1 MKKNTP
7 LWGSISILIGVVIV
21 ILALTRGTLC
31 TVLLTAVFVAWGL
44 WIILTQVLPNRR
56 AARAIQQI
64 QPNAYPDQ
72 ALMQT
77 LLRHVN
83 YRISGCLKSAYPD
96 AQWEWVMRDPA
107 GFVAQGGTGRIRVS
121 GIPEYD
127 YADVTLD
134 RNGKLSCSLVKVAPI
149 GGSSGEKPGAPAQ
162 DTLDP
167 RIWYETQGREVLE
180 RLDEKE
186 EVTERQLRALGLALA
201 GDLESRGHHSL
212 TLKEDGTICTQ
223 STDGGTETSQGA
235 FTSFPE
241 RVYWPGLVKVL
252 EQNGLAATT
261 QDNGII
267 VAW

>member
-180 RLDEKE
+180 RLG
-186 EVTERQLRALGLALA
+186 A
-201 GDLESRGHHSL
+201 DLESRGHHSL

>member
-96 AQWEWVMRDPA
+96 AQGEWVMRDPA

-180 RLDEKE
+180 RL
-186 EVTERQLRALGLALA
+186 VA
-201 GDLESRGHHSL
+201 DLESRGHHSL

>member
-1 MKKNTP
+1 
-7 LWGSISILIGVVIV
+7 
-21 ILALTRGTLC
+21 
-31 TVLLTAVFVAWGL
+31 
-44 WIILTQVLPNRR
+44 
-56 AARAIQQI
+56 
-64 QPNAYPDQ
+64 
-72 ALMQT
+72 MQT

-107 GFVAQGGTGRIRVS
+107 SFVAQGGTGRIRVS

-149 GGSSGEKPGAPAQ
+149 SGTGGKSDAPAQ

-180 RLDEKE
+180 RL
-186 EVTERQLRALGLALA
+186 VT
-201 GDLESRGHHSL
+201 DLESRGHHSL

-223 STDGGTETSQGA
+223 AADGGAETSQGA

>member
-7 LWGSISILIGVVIV
+7 LWGSISALIGVVIA
-21 ILALTRGTLC
+21 ILAVTHGILC
-31 TVLLTAVFVAWGL
+31 TVLLTVVFAVWGL
-44 WIILTQVLPNRR
+44 WVILTQVLPKRR
-56 AARAIQQI
+56 VAEVNQQV
-64 QPNAYPDQ
+64 QANAYPDQ

-107 GFVAQGGTGRIRVS
+107 SFVAQGGTGRIRVS

-134 RNGKLSCSLVKVAPI
+134 RSGKLSCSLVKVAPI
-149 GGSSGEKPGAPAQ
+149 SGAGEKSDAPAQ
-162 DTLDP
+162 NTLDP
-167 RIWYETQGREVLE
+167 RIWYETQGRGVLE
-180 RLDEKE
+180 RL
-186 EVTERQLRALGLALA
+186 VA
-201 GDLESRGHHSL
+201 DLESRGHHSL

-223 STDGGTETSQGA
+223 STDGGMETAQGA

-261 QDNGII
+261 QDSGII

>member
-1 MKKNTP
+1 M
-7 LWGSISILIGVVIV
+7 LFRS
-21 ILALTRGTLC
+21 
-31 TVLLTAVFVAWGL
+31 
-44 WIILTQVLPNRR
+44 
-56 AARAIQQI
+56 
-64 QPNAYPDQ
+64 
-72 ALMQT
+72 
-77 LLRHVN
+77 
-83 YRISGCLKSAYPD
+83 
-96 AQWEWVMRDPA
+96 
-107 GFVAQGGTGRIRVS
+107 
-121 GIPEYD
+121 EYD

-149 GGSSGEKPGAPAQ
+149 GGSADENSGTPAQ

-180 RLDEKE
+180 RL
-186 EVTERQLRALGLALA
+186 VA
-201 GDLESRGHHSL
+201 DLESRGHHSL

>member
-1 MKKNTP
+1 
-7 LWGSISILIGVVIV
+7 
-21 ILALTRGTLC
+21 
-31 TVLLTAVFVAWGL
+31 
-44 WIILTQVLPNRR
+44 
-56 AARAIQQI
+56 
-64 QPNAYPDQ
+64 
-72 ALMQT
+72 
-77 LLRHVN
+77 
-83 YRISGCLKSAYPD
+83 
-96 AQWEWVMRDPA
+96 MRDPA

-149 GGSSGEKPGAPAQ
+149 GGNTGEKPGTPAQ

-180 RLDEKE
+180 RL
-186 EVTERQLRALGLALA
+186 VA
-201 GDLESRGHHSL
+201 DLESRGHHSL